1 MYAIRVIS
9 SAYLMQSAS
18 VRGVLEAHPSRSAE
32 QQARSPSALVI
43 LPLRNRRG
51 SDVEANPR
59 HQSKTEPA
67 ASSAQALVTLTETHC
82 YAQKE
87 ENSSA
92 VRTDEQKNNCE
103 HATHKDSS
111 ADECDT
117 LPARQLLHAKLSVS
131 VEIYRSKLST
141 PLAGRYRS
149 PLSGET
155 RR

>member
-9 SAYLMQSAS
+9 SAHLVQSAS

-92 VRTDEQKNNCE
+92 VRTNEQKKKTE
-103 HATHKDSS
+103 SMRLTKTQVRTS
-111 ADECDT
+111 ANECDT
-117 LPARQLLHAKLSVS
+117 LPPGNSYARNYPSLSKF
-131 VEIYRSKLST
+131 I
-141 PLAGRYRS
+141 GRN
-149 PLSGET
+149 
-155 RR
+155 